1 MSVGILVLPVL
12 ILVALAVGVLIYY
25 ICYKAAINR
34 KIRGEESGAHVPMA
48 STETVFKWVMII
60 GVFVMYMSLSSKITN
75 LRNEIRNVRNDLWN
89 EIDQV
94 QYQLSELE
102 QAAKKEASLFSAV
115 YYDFGAIDNKAHT
128 TEMKFHAVLKNYS
141 KETEVALNYRGK
153 SVTLA
158 NNGDGTFTGSEV
170 FPMFVEYYEDGLFCV
185 TEDGVTKTELWE
197 DTVHGELK
205 DYCLPEFYITESSF
219 VFERGKGKNK
229 GTVAVKGNV
238 QLHSKGTDASSFRNL
253 KIIVKKDNEV
263 IDEIA
268 VDSDSITLEQTY
280 PIVQGEML
288 RLLLTGEDVYGYNHE
303 TQLSGWRLDGTSSVT
318 GAEVEYLESQVM
330 ISGKSGSV
338 TVTE

>member
-1 MSVGILVLPVL
+1 MSVGILVLPIL
-12 ILVALAVGVLIYY
+12 ILVALALGVLVYY

-34 KIRGEESGAHVPMA
+34 KLREEESGAHVPMA
-48 STETVFKWVMII
+48 SMETVWKVVAVIA
-60 GVFVMYMSLSSKITN
+60 VFVMYSSLSSKVTN
-75 LRNEIRNVRNDLWN
+75 LRNELNHTRNSLSN
-89 EIDQV
+89 ELDVLQGHLYEM
-94 QYQLSELE
+94 QEME
-102 QAAKKEASLFSAV
+102 KKEASMFSAV
-115 YYDFGAIDNKAHT
+115 YYDFGTIDNKAHT

-153 SVTLA
+153 SVVLA
-158 NNGDGTFTGSEV
+158 NNGDGTFTGSDV
-170 FPMFVEYYEDGLFCV
+170 FPMFEEYYEDGLFCV

-197 DTVHGELK
+197 DTVHGELS
-205 DYCLPEFYITESSF
+205 DYCLPEFYIAESSF

-268 VDSDSITLEQTY
+268 VDSDSVALEQTY
-280 PIVQGEML
+280 PITQGEML
-288 RLLLTGEDVYGYNHE
+288 RLLLTGEDVYGYSHE

-318 GAEVEYLESQVM
+318 GAEVEYLESQIMV
-330 ISGKSGSV
+330 SGKSGSV
-338 TVTE
+338 TVAE